1 MRIVIL
7 DALTLGNDIDLGKFS
22 QIGVVERYET
32 STIEEAAVR
41 LTDADIVIVNK
52 VPMNEIT
59 LKNAK
64 KLKMIALT
72 ATGFNNVDFTY
83 TNANGITVANVSG
96 YSTDSVVQHTFA
108 LMFYVMERLSYYDN
122 YVKNGE
128 YEKCPIFTHFDKT
141 FMELKNKTWGIIGL
155 GEIGR
160 GVAQVANAFGCR
172 VIYYSTSGKNTNRD
186 YERVG
191 FDEIL
196 AQSDILSIHAP
207 LNSATE
213 NLMNYDAFK
222 KMRKNAILI
231 NVGRGPIVNE
241 ADLVRALEEELIAGA
256 GLDVITKEPMTVDNP
271 LKKIQD
277 SGKLIITP
285 HIAWATIEARTRLMD
300 EVYMNIEAYLK
311 GEKRNVVEGA

>member
-311 GEKRNVVEGA
+311 GQKRNVVEGA